1 MVNQYRCSAMS
12 ATGMAIMN
20 LRRLRRNGCRM
31 DGRKPIMPLSIGTE
45 DKRGAIIAVR
55 KKPDHKE
62 KKQL

>member
-1 MVNQYRCSAMS
+1 
-12 ATGMAIMN
+12 
-20 LRRLRRNGCRM
+20 M
-31 DGRKPIMPLSIGTE
+31 DGRKPIMPLSIGAE